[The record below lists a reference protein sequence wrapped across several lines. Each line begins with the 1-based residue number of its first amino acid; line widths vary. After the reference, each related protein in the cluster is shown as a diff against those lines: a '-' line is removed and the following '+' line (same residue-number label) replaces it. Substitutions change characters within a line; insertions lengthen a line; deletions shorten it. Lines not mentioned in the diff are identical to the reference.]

1 MSSHCPTSARPHR
14 PFQPRGK
21 GTADKA
27 GSAQGKGLRLGAPA
41 EQLLHGSALAPHSPR
56 RPQVSRRTHPRAA
69 HNGARRLAA
78 KCVSARARTTTPRHP
93 HGAPRPASPG
103 AAILTGPFGVAD
115 EAAEGRTSI
124 LPGDP
129 WLSSGAGRGLGWG
142 KAGRGALTPAWAA
155 PPRQS
160 RAPPLRRPRVGWGG
174 SWGKR
179 RGEEGMPEVL
189 EWVRV
194 GGWGGGGTD
203 DYLGVGWEDG
213 ANCLTP
219 G

>member
-1 MSSHCPTSARPHR
+1 M
-14 PFQPRGK
+14 
-21 GTADKA
+21 
-27 GSAQGKGLRLGAPA
+27 
-41 EQLLHGSALAPHSPR
+41 
-56 RPQVSRRTHPRAA
+56 
-69 HNGARRLAA
+69 
-78 KCVSARARTTTPRHP
+78 
-93 HGAPRPASPG
+93 
-103 AAILTGPFGVAD
+103 TGPFGVAD

-203 DYLGVGWEDG
+203 DYLGVGWEGG